1 MNQICDWAKYHNRHS
16 TKSKWVVKLSFCQND
31 PPMGKSFWLNKSLVT
46 STLFELCLF
55 VLFSP
60 ASNLMH
66 HPLCTQTLNSNSD
79 GILILIT
86 LIRNLGHQSAACQG
100 GQRIWRKQQS
110 WGPHVKSTHPLWPQ
124 EIVRK
129 IRGPSSHPSSI
140 DQRPRT
146 FRLGK
151 GFWRMHSS
159 VIFLIFIIY

>member
-1 MNQICDWAKYHNRHS
+1 MSNSPWLELVLISILMCPYFFGL
-16 TKSKWVVKLSFCQND
+16 TTFSFD
-31 PPMGKSFWLNKSLVT
+31 EF
-46 STLFELCLF
+46 FF
-55 VLFSP
+55 VLWLESSQSLIFWSKFMINSQR
-60 ASNLMH
+60 SNWSWISM
-66 HPLCTQTLNSNSD
+66 QTLNSNSD
-79 GILILIT
+79 GILIMIT
-86 LIRNLGHQSAACQG
+86 FIHNLGHQSAACQG

-110 WGPHVKSTHPLWPQ
+110 WGPHAKSTHPLWPQ

-159 VIFLIFIIY
+159 VSFLIFIIY